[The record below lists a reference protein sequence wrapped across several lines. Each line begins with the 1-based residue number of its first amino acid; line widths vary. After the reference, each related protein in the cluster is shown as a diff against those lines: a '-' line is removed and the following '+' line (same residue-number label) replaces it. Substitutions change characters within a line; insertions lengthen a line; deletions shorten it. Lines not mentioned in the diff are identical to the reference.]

1 MIGDIFKS
9 IEQRKI
15 SKMQKQISDLQQQLN
30 TYAHEHEINKKI
42 IDLFAQEL
50 DEIKTSQDSKLQL
63 IYHDQEIMF
72 DELKDNIKN
81 IIANNAHFKK

>member
-15 SKMQKQISDLQQQLN
+15 SKMQKQIADLQQQLN
-30 TYAHEHEINKKI
+30 SYAHEHEINKKI

-50 DEIKTSQDSKLQL
+50 DEIKNSQDSKLQL

-81 IIANNAHFKK
+81 IFANNAHFKK